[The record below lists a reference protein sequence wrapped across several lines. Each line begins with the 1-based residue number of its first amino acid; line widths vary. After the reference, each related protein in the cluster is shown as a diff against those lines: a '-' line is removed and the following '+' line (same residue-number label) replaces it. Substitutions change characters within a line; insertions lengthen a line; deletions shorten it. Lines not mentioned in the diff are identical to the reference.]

1 MRCYSRGERFVDGEH
16 MELVKETAR
25 GYEVKV
31 ETVRDLQ
38 RPLFALRCELPHDL
52 RNSRAVIGISL
63 AQMRDRSFD
72 DLVPADSR

>member
-38 RPLFALRCELPHDL
+38 RPLFCA
-52 RNSRAVIGISL
+52 SL
-63 AQMRDRSFD
+63 
-72 DLVPADSR
+72 